1 MILEIAQIEVT
12 PGSEAAFEAG
22 VAKATPLFRDAPGC
36 RSLKLHRSIEHPGR
50 YRLVVG
56 WDDVAAHME
65 GFRESDAFQQ
75 WRAIVGPYFAG
86 PVQMEHVETVFE
98 GF

>member
-1 MILEIAQIEVT
+1 M
-12 PGSEAAFEAG
+12 
-22 VAKATPLFRDAPGC
+22 
-36 RSLKLHRSIEHPGR
+36 
-50 YRLVVG
+50 VG